1 MCGELALWRCKS
13 VGRISGPDIP
23 LALYT
28 DRHPVFRHRSGY
40 QPAGA
45 PTQFGRAM
53 AELGAEMIFARSPR
67 AKGRV
72 ERTAGTFQGRLITEL
87 RLAGA
92 TTIEQAKAVLEQFL
106 PRFNRRFQ
114 VPAQRPEPAFQPLPP
129 DPRLEQVRCFKHRGR
144 VGRDNTVKFQ
154 RPSCSCGP
162 GRSAAAMPVR
172 LSRCCRDWTASCRS
186 STRDAALLPRRR
198 RPVRR
203 SRNHHRIITVHRSAR
218 SQRVDHSRDGNPSQT
233 RYGAI
238 RRKCSWRD
246 R

>member
-162 GRSAAAMPVR
+162 GRSAAAMPV
-172 LSRCCRDWTASCRS
+172 
-186 STRDAALLPRRR
+186 
-198 RPVRR
+198 
-203 SRNHHRIITVHRSAR
+203 TV
-218 SQRVDHSRDGNPSQT
+218 QT
-233 RYGAI
+233 CGDLRAI
-238 RRKCSWRD
+238 RPLTEGQPSTEFALQAD
-246 R
+246 SSPQT